1 MTLSNKKGL
10 RLYGVSLA
18 VAASFMVSQG
28 AQANSV
34 FTGQLNF
41 AGSVTVENALGKALN
56 TNLSG
61 AAALNF
67 GNYTSGTP
75 PVTVTNATRTTAG
88 SSGTFKSIAARTN
101 LTLASFSFNGLP
113 ASISQLPVTL
123 LQVGGYTF
131 TLNALRSET
140 VTGSGALFLV
150 GTGLLTGV
158 GYTPTLASFNF
169 SSQPIASG
177 SKVSYS
183 GSVTAVPVP
192 AAMLLVAP
200 VVFGLLGFSRRKKSA
215 NASA

>member
-1 MTLSNKKGL
+1 MKLINKKSL

-18 VAASFMVSQG
+18 VASSFMMSEG

-41 AGSVTVENALGKALN
+41 GGSVTVENALGKALN
-56 TNLSG
+56 TNLTG
-61 AAALNF
+61 AAALEF
-67 GNYTSGTP
+67 GKYTSGTP

-88 SSGTFKSIAARTN
+88 SSGTFSGIAART
-101 LTLASFSFNGLP
+101 TLAMTSFSFNGLP
-113 ASISQLPVTL
+113 ASISKLPVTL
-123 LQVGGYTF
+123 FQVGGYTF
-131 TLNALRSET
+131 TLNALRSQT
-140 VTGSGALFLV
+140 VTASGALFLV

-169 SSQPIASG
+169 SAQPIASG
-177 SKVSYS
+177 PRVSYS
-183 GSVTAVPVP
+183 GSVAAVPVP
-192 AAMLLVAP
+192 AAMLLAAP